1 MFKRGG
7 EGGQRGEGPSSI
19 SSMRRFIV
27 TIRSDTSCNSRMIVA
42 CSALRQGDRWAIST
56 VFRANSGSAIKSAK
70 NALPVSIH
78 CCSASIV
85 GLPLYIAHCSAL
97 YCVTQVPVSRLWSEI
112 MDKMTFAKP
121 FGDMLKEKR
130 KLHGLSQTELAIKS
144 GRSLRCIQYLEAG
157 TQEPT
162 LSTLYALAHALD
174 LRVVD
179 LIEAL
184 PEELNDI
191 YSSFG

>member
-1 MFKRGG
+1 
-7 EGGQRGEGPSSI
+7 
-19 SSMRRFIV
+19 
-27 TIRSDTSCNSRMIVA
+27 MIVA
-42 CSALRQGDRWAIST
+42 CLQVSLGDRRAIST
-56 VFRANSGSAIKSAK
+56 AFRANSGSAMKSAK

-78 CCSASIV
+78 CCSASIF
-85 GLPLYIAHCSAL
+85 GRSLYITYCSAL
-97 YCVTQVPVSRLWSEI
+97 YCVTQVPISRLCSGI

-130 KLHGLSQTELAIKS
+130 KLRGLSQMGLAMKS

-174 LRVVD
+174 LRVWQVFREWAHQEVC
-179 LIEAL
+179 LL
-184 PEELNDI
+184 YDI
-191 YSSFG
+191 CLCMKKGPLGGLLGTACLK